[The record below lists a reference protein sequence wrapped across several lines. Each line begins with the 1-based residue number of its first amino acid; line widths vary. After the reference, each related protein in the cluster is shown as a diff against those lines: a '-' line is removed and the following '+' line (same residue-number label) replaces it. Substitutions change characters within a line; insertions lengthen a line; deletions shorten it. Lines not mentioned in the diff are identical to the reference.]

1 MIVFASAVISVLYY
15 VGVIQWLIR
24 NIGWMMSVTMG
35 TTAVE
40 SFNAA
45 GNIFLGFVRIY
56 CILSE
61 RERERERDFTQ
72 IST

>member
-1 MIVFASAVISVLYY
+1 MVVFASAMISVLYY

-45 GNIFLGFVRIY
+45 GNIFLGFVSI
-56 CILSE
+56 ILYVY
-61 RERERERDFTQ
+61 
-72 IST
+72 